1 MLEFKCLYHLSS
13 TYPLQS
19 RSLEVRGLPPAR
31 LHYIADS
38 IHCKSVLEC
47 KCLYHLSST
56 YPLQSRSLEVR
67 GLPPARLH
75 YIADSIHCRSV
86 LEFKCLYHLSST
98 YPLQSRSLEVRGLP
112 PSRLHQLG
120 RNHFYRRQRPG
131 NTKDITVCMISIA
144 SILYQQVTTS
154 LKQERS

>member
-1 MLEFKCLYHLSS
+1 MLEF
-13 TYPLQS
+13 T
-19 RSLEVRGLPPAR
+19 
-31 LHYIADS
+31 
-38 IHCKSVLEC
+38 
-47 KCLYHLSST
+47 CLYHLSST

-98 YPLQSRSLEVRGLP
+98 HPLQSRSLEVPGLP
-112 PSRLHQLG
+112 PARLHYIADIIHCRSVLEFKCLYHLSSTYRLQSRSLEVPGLPTSRLHQLG
-120 RNHFYRRQRPG
+120 RNDWHRRQRPG

-144 SILYQQVTTS
+144 SILYQQLLQT
-154 LKQERS
+154 